1 MNSLINED
9 DDFKLEE
16 QEKKEEVIEEI
27 DSKMFDF

>member
-1 MNSLINED
+1 MDSLIRED